1 MVKHLALI
9 MDGNRRWAKA
19 RGLPSIMG
27 HKQGVDTAETIAKFC
42 LEKQIPYLTLYV
54 FSLENFK
61 RSLDE
66 KNYLFNLIQHEF
78 VNRSDFFNHDDI
90 RVNFVGD
97 RSLFPQHVMEAVQHV
112 EEKTQHNNRLHLQL
126 LFCYGGQQEII
137 AAAQSLAEDVLSGQL
152 SVQGIT
158 HQIFTSRLW
167 SSVAPAPDLII
178 RTGGV
183 QRLSNF
189 LLYNS
194 AYSELFFSSAMWPD
208 FSLSELESILFE
220 YSQRMRNFGV

>member
-9 MDGNRRWAKA
+9 MDGNRRWAQA

-27 HKQGVDTAETIAKFC
+27 HKQGVETAETIVKFC

-66 KNYLFNLIQHEF
+66 KNYLFSLIQHEF
-78 VNRSDFFNHDDI
+78 VNRSDLFNQDGI
-90 RVNFVGD
+90 RVNFIGD
-97 RSLFPQHVMEAVQHV
+97 RSLFPEQVIDAIQKVEA
-112 EEKTQHNNRLHLQL
+112 KTQANTKLYLQL
-126 LFCYGGQQEII
+126 LFCYGGQQEIV
-137 AAAQSLAEDVLSGQL
+137 AAARSFAQDVLNNKIHIDD
-152 SVQGIT
+152 IT
-158 HQIFTSRLW
+158 HQAFASRLW

-194 AYSELFFSSAMWPD
+194 AYSELFFSAAMWPD
-208 FSLSELESILFE
+208 FSLSELESILCD